1 LGIPSILKG
10 VCSVKPFTIK
20 EIMQMGLSKYNGYLG
35 ILLMTETE
43 IQSGIKEKT
52 GQEVPIEEI
61 QPLKYLL

>member
-1 LGIPSILKG
+1 
-10 VCSVKPFTIK
+10 
-20 EIMQMGLSKYNGYLG
+20 MGLSKYNGYLG